1 MTTIQRMFPPA
12 CIQGIALIGFVVILL
27 TPGWVN
33 AGFPGQ
39 EKILDASLLDD
50 MAKQVGDHR
59 VIVTLRDHAP
69 VKNLRLESDP
79 VRAMDVE
86 ARVSTSIEKTL
97 SGTGIQG
104 SRISSRLKTQPI
116 FSASVS
122 SGDIR
127 SLAAQSDVA
136 FIEVNHEMV
145 LHTAQGIPQI
155 QPGEYRTKPG
165 GAGVAIAVVDTG
177 VNYAH
182 PALGGGGFPNA
193 KVIGGYDFGDRDTD
207 PMDTIGHGTAC
218 AAIAAGSPTGKGDFA
233 GGVAPDAKIY
243 ALKISDSNGG
253 MSQMGFLEAW
263 DWCIRH
269 QMDNPDY
276 PIRIISTSL
285 GAPLYSSG
293 GYCQSPSAQAVAG
306 QAVAN
311 GIAIFVSSGNEGLC
325 QKIAFPSCLQ
335 ETIAVGAVYDAA
347 LGKPAGFCV
356 LPESCVGGPSSN
368 DRCQAFCVDE
378 TQTQD
383 QVCCYSNSA
392 PILDLLAPAHCT
404 YTAGVPGDSYN
415 TCFGGTSA
423 SCPYA
428 AGAAALIQS
437 QARARTSKF
446 LEPAELRKLMAQNG
460 DPITDP
466 KSGITK
472 PRINIRRSIEA
483 IGKRPNPGPAPAP
496 APIPVPTPGP
506 SPPGVSTGH
515 TPVDEL
521 RQMLRKS
528 N

>member
-1 MTTIQRMFPPA
+1 MFPPA
-12 CIQGIALIGFVVILL
+12 CIRGIALLGFVILL

-39 EKILDASLLDD
+39 EKILDASLLGDVV
-50 MAKQVGDHR
+50 KQIGTHR

-69 VKNLRLESDP
+69 VKNLSLQSDP
-79 VRAMDVE
+79 TRAMSVE
-86 ARVSTSIEKTL
+86 ARVTTSIEKAL

-116 FSASVS
+116 FSASIS

-136 FIEVNHEMV
+136 FIELNHEMA

-165 GAGVAIAVVDTG
+165 GAGVAIAVVDSG

-207 PMDTIGHGTAC
+207 PMDTNGHGTAC

-243 ALKISDSNGG
+243 ALKIADSNGE

-269 QMDNPDY
+269 QMDHPDY

-285 GAPLYSSG
+285 GAPLNSSS

-325 QKIAFPSCLQ
+325 REIAFPSCLQ
-335 ETIAVGAVYDAA
+335 ETIAVGAVYDTA
-347 LGKPAGFCV
+347 LEKPAGFCV
-356 LPESCVGGPSSN
+356 LPKSCVAGAYSN
-368 DRCQAFCVDE
+368 DRCQTVCVDE

-392 PILDLLAPAHCT
+392 PILELLAPAHCT
-404 YTAGVPGDSYN
+404 YTAGVPGGSYN

-423 SCPYA
+423 ACPYA

-437 QARARTSKF
+437 QARAKTSQF

-483 IGKRPNPGPAPAP
+483 IGNRPNPAPVP
-496 APIPVPTPGP
+496 VPVPTSGP
-506 SPPGVSTGH
+506 SPPGTSAGH